1 MKLWWLEGNMSS
13 IKIVEQTAWTGGARA
28 QGSIAVNDAQLVE
41 TMPVV
46 SAGLAR
52 FIRRALAL
60 ALIATP
66 LAFGGVHAAVY
77 APLEIALFVA
87 ATAVIVGALRSSAE
101 IPRCRGRTARV
112 LLATATCVLALALGR
127 TAWTWLH
134 DSAHPVFG
142 TAVSGAA
149 LAPALR
155 GIREFVF
162 FGAVVFLVRVALI
175 GRPFAV
181 GALINLIL
189 VSGIG
194 CAFIGL
200 AHWFYDTGR
209 LFWFFEPENI
219 FISDRARWPFVNSNH
234 LAAFLLPTFFL
245 LLARLGEGVYNLR
258 DVVVSG
264 RTGRPRKLADIVSSV
279 RAHRVF
285 ISLGGWGICLIA
297 TTMCILATL
306 SRGAWISTAGGII
319 FFLLAEGRTRRT
331 VARPEEIPQ
340 VVPHASS
347 RRSKRR
353 RRSGQRSPLA
363 PLSSFRVRRLGL
375 AAALIAL
382 VVGAYSSIG
391 DRGADLIERRVEYG
405 LLHSKEDMRLQL
417 MSDTKP
423 ILHEHLIFGV
433 GLGGWANEYAR
444 HMSPLLSGIDPVY
457 LHNEPAQL
465 LVELGIVGLAP
476 LLAGI
481 VTVAWFVASSLTTSR
496 DRLIRLA
503 LLTGI
508 LATLLATLFDFHLRI
523 PAIVLQLAVLTGL
536 ISFLTDSE
544 EPRTPAH
551 LGK

>member
-1 MKLWWLEGNMSS
+1 
-13 IKIVEQTAWTGGARA
+13 
-28 QGSIAVNDAQLVE
+28 
-41 TMPVV
+41 
-46 SAGLAR
+46 
-52 FIRRALAL
+52 
-60 ALIATP
+60 
-66 LAFGGVHAAVY
+66 
-77 APLEIALFVA
+77 
-87 ATAVIVGALRSSAE
+87 
-101 IPRCRGRTARV
+101 
-112 LLATATCVLALALGR
+112 
-127 TAWTWLH
+127 
-134 DSAHPVFG
+134 
-142 TAVSGAA
+142 
-149 LAPALR
+149 
-155 GIREFVF
+155 
-162 FGAVVFLVRVALI
+162 
-175 GRPFAV
+175 
-181 GALINLIL
+181 
-189 VSGIG
+189 
-194 CAFIGL
+194 
-200 AHWFYDTGR
+200 
-209 LFWFFEPENI
+209 
-219 FISDRARWPFVNSNH
+219 
-234 LAAFLLPTFFL
+234 
-245 LLARLGEGVYNLR
+245 
-258 DVVVSG
+258 
-264 RTGRPRKLADIVSSV
+264 
-279 RAHRVF
+279 
-285 ISLGGWGICLIA
+285 
-297 TTMCILATL
+297 
-306 SRGAWISTAGGII
+306 
-319 FFLLAEGRTRRT
+319 
-331 VARPEEIPQ
+331 
-340 VVPHASS
+340 
-347 RRSKRR
+347 
-353 RRSGQRSPLA
+353 
-363 PLSSFRVRRLGL
+363 
-375 AAALIAL
+375 